1 MCNACALFASSPPRP
16 IKRAVRCILLDISHP
31 ISSSHT
37 HDVHHNDTGTSKAA
51 CRSDWASNWPHFQH
65 HQPHLVSI
73 AHPRHRSPLS
83 PSKQMLVLRRT
94 SSSSTRTSSGSS
106 SRLLQQRWPW
116 GQHQQPQPRVPLA
129 AVALSS
135 SASGVYHSPHDHPLL
150 QACRSSTHTYP
161 RLPLSSS
168 SSTRF
173 STNSASV
180 GGHL

>member
-1 MCNACALFASSPPRP
+1 MRVRCLLHRCLAQSSEQLFAAFCWTVRTPFPAHTLMTSITTTQARARHPADATGHQIGPIFSTTNHTSSPSL
-16 IKRAVRCILLDISHP
+16 IHV
-31 ISSSHT
+31 
-37 HDVHHNDTGTSKAA
+37 
-51 CRSDWASNWPHFQH
+51 
-65 HQPHLVSI
+65 I
-73 AHPRHRSPLS
+73 ARLS
-83 PSKQMLVLRRT
+83 LPKQAMLVLRRT

-116 GQHQQPQPRVPLA
+116 GQHQQPRPHVPLA

-150 QACRSSTHTYP
+150 QACRSSTHTFP

-180 GGHL
+180 GDHL